1 MSIKYIYRNIIS
13 VMLLVML
20 SFSIASGRI
29 FELKATSIDGREVSL
44 SNYEGKILLVVNT
57 ASRCGFTRQYKSLEK
72 IYNKYKERD
81 FVVLAFPSNDFRQ
94 ELSTNEEITRCG
106 FTPQYK
112 SLEKI
117 FKKYKERDFVVLAF
131 PSNDFRQE
139 LSTNEEIKDFCEVYE
154 LSFPIFAKGKV
165 KGFEKQQVFKYL
177 TEDSN
182 GRNLG
187 EIRWNFEKFLVSRE
201 GKLVKRFRSSVDPN
215 QDEITSAIESL
226 L

>member
-1 MSIKYIYRNIIS
+1 MNIKYIYRSIIS
-13 VMLLVML
+13 LMLLMKL
-20 SFSIASGRI
+20 SLGIASGSI
-29 FELKATSIDGREVSL
+29 FELKATNIDGSEVSL
-44 SNYEGKILLVVNT
+44 SNYKGKVLLVVNT
-57 ASRCGFTRQYKSLEK
+57 AS
-72 IYNKYKERD
+72 
-81 FVVLAFPSNDFRQ
+81 
-94 ELSTNEEITRCG
+94 RCG

-117 FKKYKERDFVVLAF
+117 YKKYKERDFVVLAF

-139 LSTNEEIKDFCEVYE
+139 LPTDEEIKEFCEAYE

-165 KGFEKQQVFKYL
+165 TGFEKQEVFKYL
-177 TEDSN
+177 TQDSN
-182 GRNLG
+182 GRSMG

-215 QDEITSAIESL
+215 QDEISIAIESL

>member
-1 MSIKYIYRNIIS
+1 MTVKYIYRCFIT
-13 VMLLVML
+13 VMLIMML
-20 SFSIASGRI
+20 SFSIASGSI
-29 FELKATSIDGREVSL
+29 FELKATSIDGGEVSL
-44 SNYEGKILLVVNT
+44 SNYEGKVLLVVNT
-57 ASRCGFTRQYKSLEK
+57 AS
-72 IYNKYKERD
+72 
-81 FVVLAFPSNDFRQ
+81 
-94 ELSTNEEITRCG
+94 RCG

-117 FKKYKERDFVVLAF
+117 YKKYKKRDFVVLAF

-182 GRNLG
+182 GRSMG

>member
-1 MSIKYIYRNIIS
+1 MIFKFIYRCFIT

-20 SFSIASGRI
+20 SLSIASGSI
-29 FELKATSIDGREVSL
+29 FELKATSIDGKEVSL
-44 SNYEGKILLVVNT
+44 SNYEGKVLLVVNT
-57 ASRCGFTRQYKSLEK
+57 AS
-72 IYNKYKERD
+72 
-81 FVVLAFPSNDFRQ
+81 
-94 ELSTNEEITRCG
+94 RCG

-117 FKKYKERDFVVLAF
+117 YKKYKERDFVVLAF

-154 LSFPIFAKGKV
+154 LSFPIFSKGKV

-182 GRNLG
+182 GRNMG

-201 GKLVKRFRSSVDPN
+201 GKLVKRFRSNVDPN

>member
-1 MSIKYIYRNIIS
+1 MNIKNIFRRIIS
-13 VMLLVML
+13 LMLFIKL
-20 SFSIASGRI
+20 SIGIASGSI
-29 FELKATSIDGREVSL
+29 YELKAINIDGSEVSL
-44 SNYEGKILLVVNT
+44 SNYKGNVLLVVNT
-57 ASRCGFTRQYKSLEK
+57 ASRCGFTHQYKSLEK
-72 IYNKYKERD
+72 IY
-81 FVVLAFPSNDFRQ
+81 
-94 ELSTNEEITRCG
+94 
-106 FTPQYK
+106 
-112 SLEKI
+112 
-117 FKKYKERDFVVLAF
+117 KKYKERDFVVLAF

-182 GRNLG
+182 GKSRG

-215 QDEITSAIESL
+215 QDEISMAIESL

>member
-1 MSIKYIYRNIIS
+1 MNIKYIYRSIIS
-13 VMLLVML
+13 LMLLMKL
-20 SFSIASGRI
+20 SLGIASGSI
-29 FELKATSIDGREVSL
+29 FELKATNIDGSEASL
-44 SNYEGKILLVVNT
+44 INYKGKVLLVVNT
-57 ASRCGFTRQYKSLEK
+57 AS
-72 IYNKYKERD
+72 
-81 FVVLAFPSNDFRQ
+81 
-94 ELSTNEEITRCG
+94 RCG

-117 FKKYKERDFVVLAF
+117 YKKYKERDFVVLAF
-131 PSNDFRQE
+131 PSNDFLQE
-139 LSTNEEIKDFCEVYE
+139 LSTDEEIKEFCEAYE

-165 KGFEKQQVFKYL
+165 KGFEKQEVFKFL

-182 GRNLG
+182 GRSIG

-215 QDEITSAIESL
+215 QDEISIAIESL

>member
-1 MSIKYIYRNIIS
+1 MNIIYIYRSIIS
-13 VMLLVML
+13 LMLLMKL
-20 SFSIASGRI
+20 SLGIASGSI
-29 FELKATSIDGREVSL
+29 FELKATNIDGSEVSL
-44 SNYEGKILLVVNT
+44 SNYKGKVLLVVNT
-57 ASRCGFTRQYKSLEK
+57 AS
-72 IYNKYKERD
+72 
-81 FVVLAFPSNDFRQ
+81 
-94 ELSTNEEITRCG
+94 RCG

-117 FKKYKERDFVVLAF
+117 YKKYKERDFVVLAF

-139 LSTNEEIKDFCEVYE
+139 LPTDEDIKEFCEAYE

-165 KGFEKQQVFKYL
+165 KGFEKQEVFKYL

-182 GRNLG
+182 GRSIG

-215 QDEITSAIESL
+215 QDEISIAIESL

>member
-1 MSIKYIYRNIIS
+1 MNIKYIYRSIIS
-13 VMLLVML
+13 LVLLMKL
-20 SFSIASGRI
+20 SLGIASGSI
-29 FELKATSIDGREVSL
+29 FELKATNIDGSEVSL
-44 SNYEGKILLVVNT
+44 SNYKGHVLLVVNT
-57 ASRCGFTRQYKSLEK
+57 AS
-72 IYNKYKERD
+72 
-81 FVVLAFPSNDFRQ
+81 
-94 ELSTNEEITRCG
+94 RCG

-117 FKKYKERDFVVLAF
+117 YKKYKERDFVVLAF

-177 TEDSN
+177 TEDSI
-182 GRNLG
+182 GRSMG

>member
-1 MSIKYIYRNIIS
+1 MFIKYIYRYIFS
-13 VMLLVML
+13 AMLIMML
-20 SFSIASGRI
+20 SFGIASGSI
-29 FELKATSIDGREVSL
+29 FEIKAKSIDGRNVSL
-44 SNYEGKILLVVNT
+44 SNYKGKVLLVVNT
-57 ASRCGFTRQYKSLEK
+57 AS
-72 IYNKYKERD
+72 
-81 FVVLAFPSNDFRQ
+81 
-94 ELSTNEEITRCG
+94 RCG

-117 FKKYKERDFVVLAF
+117 YNKYKERDFVVLAF

-182 GRNLG
+182 GRSMG

-215 QDEITSAIESL
+215 QDEITMVIESL

>member
-1 MSIKYIYRNIIS
+1 MSIKYIYRCIIS
-13 VMLLVML
+13 LMLLMKL
-20 SFSIASGRI
+20 SFGIASGSI
-29 FELKATSIDGREVSL
+29 FELKATNIDGSEASL
-44 SNYEGKILLVVNT
+44 SNYKGKVLLVVNT
-57 ASRCGFTRQYKSLEK
+57 AS
-72 IYNKYKERD
+72 
-81 FVVLAFPSNDFRQ
+81 
-94 ELSTNEEITRCG
+94 RCG

-117 FKKYKERDFVVLAF
+117 YKKYKERDFVVLAF

-139 LSTNEEIKDFCEVYE
+139 LSTNEEINDFCEFYE
-154 LSFPIFAKGKV
+154 LSFPIFSNGKV
-165 KGFEKQQVFKYL
+165 KGYEKQQVFKYL

-182 GRNLG
+182 GGSMG

-201 GKLVKRFRSSVDPN
+201 GKLVRRFSSNVDPN

>member
-1 MSIKYIYRNIIS
+1 MSIKYFYRCIFLA
-13 VMLLVML
+13 MLITIL
-20 SFSIASGRI
+20 SFSIASGSI
-29 FELKATSIDGREVSL
+29 FETKATNIDGREVSL
-44 SNYEGKILLVVNT
+44 SNYVGKVLLVVNT
-57 ASRCGFTRQYKSLEK
+57 AS
-72 IYNKYKERD
+72 
-81 FVVLAFPSNDFRQ
+81 
-94 ELSTNEEITRCG
+94 RCG

-117 FKKYKERDFVVLAF
+117 YKKYKERDFVVLAF
-131 PSNDFRQE
+131 PSIDFRQE
-139 LSTNEEIKDFCEVYE
+139 LSTNEEIKDFCEIYE

-182 GRNLG
+182 GRSMG

-201 GKLVKRFRSSVDPN
+201 GKLVKRFRSNVDPN

>member
-1 MSIKYIYRNIIS
+1 MNIKYIYCSIIS
-13 VMLLVML
+13 LMLLMKL
-20 SFSIASGRI
+20 SLGIASGSI
-29 FELKATSIDGREVSL
+29 FELKATNIDGSEVSL
-44 SNYEGKILLVVNT
+44 SNYKGKVLLVVNT
-57 ASRCGFTRQYKSLEK
+57 AS
-72 IYNKYKERD
+72 
-81 FVVLAFPSNDFRQ
+81 
-94 ELSTNEEITRCG
+94 RCG

-117 FKKYKERDFVVLAF
+117 YKKYKERDFVVLAF

-139 LSTNEEIKDFCEVYE
+139 LPTDEDIKEFCEAYE

-165 KGFEKQQVFKYL
+165 KGFEKQEVFKYL

-182 GRNLG
+182 GRSIG

-201 GKLVKRFRSSVDPN
+201 GKLVKRFRSSVDPS
-215 QDEITSAIESL
+215 QDEISIAIESL